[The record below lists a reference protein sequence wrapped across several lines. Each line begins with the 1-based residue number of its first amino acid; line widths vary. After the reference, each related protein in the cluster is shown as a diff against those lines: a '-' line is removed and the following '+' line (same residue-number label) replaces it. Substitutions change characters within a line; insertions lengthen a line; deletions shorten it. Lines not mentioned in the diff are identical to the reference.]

1 MWGYQ
6 MEGAGDWWYPA
17 CPPPGPPAPAT
28 WEPGNFT
35 PGPRGRCE
43 PNTGGLNYWYL
54 NRLYSQS
61 CLADALQGL
70 GSSSRGSW
78 PLMGPS
84 LTLILSPPHHLSLYP
99 ATTSTP
105 SYLMLAR
112 SRGAEESYLI
122 QLWTPSYRVSALGT
136 RGDGLTSWWHC
147 TMGN

>member
-1 MWGYQ
+1 

-28 WEPGNFT
+28 WEPSNFT

-43 PNTGGLNYWYL
+43 LNTGGLNYWYL

-78 PLMGPS
+78 PLMGSQSHSDLISASPFVTLPS
-84 LTLILSPPHHLSLYP
+84 HHFHTFLSDAGQEL
-99 ATTSTP
+99 
-105 SYLMLAR
+105 
-112 SRGAEESYLI
+112 RGRGVIFDTIVDTE
-122 QLWTPSYRVSALGT
+122 SYRVSALGT